1 MHRLFFVAMAMLLTG
16 CPSQV
21 FLDGSPKSIPN
32 LADGVK
38 ERRIHA
44 VSSNACRKRAPSL
57 PYQLLERGRDG
68 WTRSCA
74 KIEGFSY
81 RPGND
86 YFLQVDERPAGDSSA
101 LVRLILKE
109 VIEEYPHT
117 QD

>member
-1 MHRLFFVAMAMLLTG
+1 MRRLIFVAMAMLLTG

-21 FLDGSPKSIPN
+21 FLDGSPRDMPN
-32 LADGVK
+32 LADGVRQ
-38 ERRIHA
+38 RRIHA
-44 VSSNACRKRAPSL
+44 VSSNACRERAPAL

-86 YFLQVDERPAGDSSA
+86 YFLQVDERPARDSSA
-101 LVRLILKE
+101 SVRLILKE